1 MAYTNIKAANEGRE
15 LSEAGRGMATSN
27 SHQPTVSRQE
37 DLHPLLL
44 AEMYLQERYLFEVN
58 QLTNR
63 LEMAARPADG
73 MEPPREAFRPIDKRR
88 MRELM
93 MELLRA
99 GIDVG
104 NVTRL
109 EVVID
114 NALAPSFHPVLRY
127 LGQLP
132 EWDGRDRIGELF
144 GQMTDDK
151 WEAEVLHRAFLATVA
166 QMAGRQQPY
175 ANELCPVLISRVQGW
190 GKSKSIRRLL
200 PRELDG
206 FFCESFNLANEDQ
219 CLRRMA
225 SYVLISLDELDH
237 LTDKGLALLKSLIQ
251 MSQIK
256 VRKMY
261 GEWMEIKPRLCSFW
275 ASTNK
280 RYVLRDATGSRRFFP
295 VVLKHSID
303 LSQPIDHQQLYAQA
317 LHELDEGGRTWFTTE
332 ENALIEAHN
341 RPFCAS
347 LQLNHLLETRFERI
361 DHLPDDCGEYYAKHL
376 GLLTAAD
383 IFAELQ
389 HADAELMEGYSENRF
404 GEMLKQMGFISIRT
418 RKHRYYNVRLRPS
431 DPSPDEDLLQG
442 YAS

>member
-1 MAYTNIKAANEGRE
+1 MANTNFIAADEGRV
-15 LSEAGRGMATSN
+15 LSEAERGMATSN

-44 AEMYLQERYLFEVN
+44 AEIYLQERYLFEVN

-63 LEMAARPADG
+63 MEMAARPADG
-73 MEPPREAFRPIDKRR
+73 MEPAREAFHPIDKRR

-127 LGQLP
+127 LSNLP

-166 QMAGRQQPY
+166 QMAERQQPY

-200 PRELDG
+200 PPELDS

-237 LTDKGLALLKSLIQ
+237 LSDKRLALLKSLIQ
-251 MSQIK
+251 MSQVK

-280 RYVLRDATGSRRFFP
+280 RYVLRDTTGSRRFFP
-295 VVLKHSID
+295 VMLKHSLD
-303 LSQPIDHQQLYAQA
+303 LSQSIDHPQLYAQA
-317 LHELDEGGRTWFTTE
+317 LRELDEGQRTWFTTE
-332 ENALIEAHN
+332 ENMLIEAHN

-347 LQLNHLLETRFERI
+347 LQLKHLMETRFERV
-361 DHLPDDCGEYYAKHL
+361 DHIPHDCGEYYAKQF

-383 IFAELQ
+383 IFADLQ
-389 HADAELMEGYSENRF
+389 QADAELMEGYCEGRF
-404 GEMLKQMGFISIRT
+404 GETLKQMGFIGIHTKNR
-418 RKHRYYNVRLRPS
+418 RYYNVRRRS
-431 DPSPDEDLLQG
+431 AASSPDDDLLQE